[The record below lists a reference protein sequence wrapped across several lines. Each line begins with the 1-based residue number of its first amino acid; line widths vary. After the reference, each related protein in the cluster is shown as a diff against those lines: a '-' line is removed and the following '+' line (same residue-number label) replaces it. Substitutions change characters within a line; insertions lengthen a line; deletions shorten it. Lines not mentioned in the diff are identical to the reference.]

1 MFCTF
6 VSNLFDMNYLEL
18 KNTLHEMIDQVED
31 PEVLYAL
38 QELLKN
44 QSQTDFWDELPE
56 EVKESI
62 EIGLKQAENGEVIP
76 HEEMVQRIEEKLAAW
91 QLKRID
97 ESHQQITEGKY
108 FTNEQAD
115 LLFEKWLRE

>member
-1 MFCTF
+1 
-6 VSNLFDMNYLEL
+6 MNYLGL
-18 KNTLHEMIDQVED
+18 KNTLHEMIDQVDD
-31 PEVLYAL
+31 PDVLFAIKK
-38 QELLKN
+38 LLKN
-44 QSQTDFWDELPE
+44 QSHADFWDELPD

-76 HEEMVQRIEEKLAAW
+76 HEEVMKRIEEKLVAW

-115 LLFEKWLRE
+115 LLVEKWLSE

>member
-6 VSNLFDMNYLEL
+6 VSNPFVMNYLEL
-18 KNTLHEMIDQVED
+18 KNTLHEMIHQVDD
-31 PEVLYAL
+31 PEVLYAVH
-38 QELLKN
+38 ELLN
-44 QSQTDFWDELPE
+44 SQSTVDFWDELPK
-56 EVKESI
+56 EVKKSI

-76 HEEMVQRIEEKLAAW
+76 HEEVMQRIEEKLAAW

-97 ESHQQITEGKY
+97 ESHQQIIEGKY

-115 LLFEKWLRE
+115 LLVEKWLSE